1 MARDEQAQE
10 PEATSAD
17 HQAATGITPA
27 DRVASTSSLKSLGQA
42 SDTEGAERPVR
53 EKLKK
58 TSIAGLPRDV
68 LSDDDH
74 EMSAASDV
82 SKEAVAE
89 DAAGTPDTNE
99 EPRGRVRK
107 KRSFEDMGG
116 VRAEKQGR
124 KRSRDVTL
132 ADAPEITKRKASA
145 ENKNGTIKEG
155 SSTPSSSAERTR
167 RGMLSPKGKRNREEF
182 EEEGDKASAEMK
194 DTNATEKASTKK
206 PSGDEPKVKRHRD
219 SNSPESGKENNTAD
233 TKTSETKVRSIG
245 IYTAVY
251 LILTKFQIPQGSGFA
266 NTSATSPFASLAA
279 SKSPTPQPQTSD
291 SAFKASGFGALAS
304 TSTSPFVALGAASKP
319 ASSPFGST
327 TATAKPTIT
336 GLSGSSTPSA
346 FGGLASS
353 ENKSPFAAATSGFGT
368 IGSSGFGSGFGG
380 GGKLTS
386 FGGGSGPKIS
396 GLSDKPARPFGAP
409 KDEKEEEEGSGDEA
423 GDEEKEKVLS
433 PTNEEDK
440 KDERF
445 FEQDGMSAAARLDGG
460 SNTTTAVETG
470 EENEETI
477 FVCRAKLYNFV
488 KVSDT
493 KKEWKERG
501 LGNLKVNVKK
511 QSAEDAEKKAP
522 KKARFVMRAD
532 GSHRVVLNSPIQKEL
547 KVGDVKGEKPTNGLV
562 LFMGTMDSDD
572 LEMLQLKVS
581 SLSRIAKANADNFIG
596 EATECRG
603 AVGQSFRA
611 SAGDVNRLAR
621 HRTELPMAAL
631 FS

>member
-10 PEATSAD
+10 PEVTSAD

-82 SKEAVAE
+82 SKEAATE

-116 VRAEKQGR
+116 IRAEKQGR

-182 EEEGDKASAEMK
+182 EEEGDKPSAE
-194 DTNATEKASTKK
+194 
-206 PSGDEPKVKRHRD
+206 
-219 SNSPESGKENNTAD
+219 
-233 TKTSETKVRSIG
+233 
-245 IYTAVY
+245 
-251 LILTKFQIPQGSGFA
+251 IPQGSGFA
-266 NTSATSPFASLAA
+266 NTSAASPFASLAA

-304 TSTSPFVALGAASKP
+304 TSTSPFGALGAVSKP

-346 FGGLASS
+346 FGGLTSS
-353 ENKSPFAAATSGFGT
+353 ENKSPFAAATSGFGS
-368 IGSSGFGSGFGG
+368 IASSGFGSGFGG

-386 FGGGSGPKIS
+386 FGGGSGPKIT

-445 FEQDGMSAAARLDGG
+445 FEQD
-460 SNTTTAVETG
+460 VETG

-572 LEMLQLKVS
+572 LEMLQLKV
-581 SLSRIAKANADNFIG
+581 KQQNA
-596 EATECRG
+596 EALWDK
-603 AVGQSFRA
+603 V
-611 SAGDVNRLAR
+611 SALQQ
-621 HRTELPMAAL
+621 EM
-631 FS
+631 

>member
-233 TKTSETKVRSIG
+233 TKTSETK
-245 IYTAVY
+245 
-251 LILTKFQIPQGSGFA
+251 IPQGSGFA

-445 FEQDGMSAAARLDGG
+445 FEQD
-460 SNTTTAVETG
+460 VETG

-572 LEMLQLKVS
+572 LEMLQLKV
-581 SLSRIAKANADNFIG
+581 KQQNA
-596 EATECRG
+596 EALWDK
-603 AVGQSFRA
+603 V
-611 SAGDVNRLAR
+611 SALQQ
-621 HRTELPMAAL
+621 EM
-631 FS
+631 

>member
-10 PEATSAD
+10 PEVTSAD

-82 SKEAVAE
+82 SKEAATE

-116 VRAEKQGR
+116 IRAEKQGR

-182 EEEGDKASAEMK
+182 EEEGDKPSAEVK
-194 DTNATEKASTKK
+194 DTNATEKISTKK

-233 TKTSETKVRSIG
+233 TKTSETK
-245 IYTAVY
+245 
-251 LILTKFQIPQGSGFA
+251 IPQGSGFA
-266 NTSATSPFASLAA
+266 NTSAASPFASLAA

-304 TSTSPFVALGAASKP
+304 TSTSPFGALGAVSKP

-336 GLSGSSTPSA
+336 GFSGSSTPSA
-346 FGGLASS
+346 FGGLTSS
-353 ENKSPFAAATSGFGT
+353 ENKSPFAAATSGFGS
-368 IGSSGFGSGFGG
+368 IASSGFGSGFGG

-386 FGGGSGPKIS
+386 FGGGSGPKIT

-445 FEQDGMSAAARLDGG
+445 FEQD
-460 SNTTTAVETG
+460 VETG

-572 LEMLQLKVS
+572 LEMLQLKV
-581 SLSRIAKANADNFIG
+581 KQQNA
-596 EATECRG
+596 EALWDK
-603 AVGQSFRA
+603 V
-611 SAGDVNRLAR
+611 SALQQ
-621 HRTELPMAAL
+621 EM
-631 FS
+631 